1 MTSKSAV
8 WVDDDFLTFCLQS
21 ADIALLSRPLSGVGC
36 PAAVDFVNRV
46 IATLGA
52 KSPRRNGDGK
62 TQVDWRS
69 HPVNRATNSAKGT
82 D

>member
-1 MTSKSAV
+1 M
-8 WVDDDFLTFCLQS
+8 TFCLQS
-21 ADIALLSRPLSGVGC
+21 ADAALLSRPLPGVGC
-36 PAAVDFVNRV
+36 LAAVDFVNRV

-52 KSPRRNGDGK
+52 KSPGRNGDGK

-69 HPVNRATNSAKGT
+69 HPVNRATNSAKGA

>member
-1 MTSKSAV
+1 LLHFFFMT
-8 WVDDDFLTFCLQS
+8 FLLQF
-21 ADIALLSRPLSGVGC
+21 ADTALLSGPLLGVGC
-36 PAAVDFVNRV
+36 LAAVDFVNRV

-69 HPVNRATNSAKGT
+69 PPVNRATNSAKGA

>member
-1 MTSKSAV
+1 MGRLRMYVT
-8 WVDDDFLTFCLQS
+8 LYCLQF
-21 ADIALLSRPLSGVGC
+21 ANTALLSPALLGVGC

-69 HPVNRATNSAKGT
+69 HPVNRVTNSAKGA